1 MRDEN
6 MKYKAVQ
13 QKFLTNIVSSVE
25 RDDVIFSHTKCYSRK
40 VYVSPPSFRPIQTTQ
55 IQYCEV

>member
-1 MRDEN
+1 